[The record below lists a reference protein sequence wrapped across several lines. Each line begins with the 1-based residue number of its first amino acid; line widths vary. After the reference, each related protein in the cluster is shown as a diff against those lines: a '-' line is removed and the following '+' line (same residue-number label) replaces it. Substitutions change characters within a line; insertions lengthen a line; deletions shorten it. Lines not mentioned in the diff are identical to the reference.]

1 MCSVEESRGKILRP
15 ASRDPALSGSRFVGS
30 RGVRN
35 LYVCPEC
42 GVLWQSWVDQR
53 EGFRCW
59 RAHGASIVPV
69 FAASTSLK
77 RLVDWTAS
85 HGSAGSF
92 GLIDDLATR
101 LIRRKPEGL
110 QDGTSTLFRRLDE
123 LTPPNDAE
131 AASRLSVLFHVI
143 GLVVERVIRGDLRP
157 KGPRVKPPKRYRDA
171 EVEEAARHLSP
182 RGVANLT
189 RLPRTHDVTRRLMWE
204 SRWGGGAP
212 SPDRAVIAI
221 SDLSPLLSF
230 LTELPLE
237 VVDDGVLRGAY
248 SKTAFAASSKLH
260 NLGRLPENDH
270 AIWMPK
276 ESWLALEKVLD
287 PLERLAA
294 SIRRIRIAATL
305 VPSDCLPR
313 LQMEAVLLREPIR
326 NGARFTESARRELEG
341 ILRRLDRGRDDD
353 RALSREALA
362 DILEQE
368 RAASESDARCV
379 LAQDRETGREFNERG
394 PMSGA

>member
-1 MCSVEESRGKILRP
+1 MCSVAESREKALRP
-15 ASRDPALSGSRFVGS
+15 AAGDPALRGSRFVGN

-35 LYVCPEC
+35 LFVCREC
-42 GVLWQSWVDQR
+42 GVLWQTWFDQR
-53 EGFRCW
+53 EGYQCW
-59 RAHGASIVPV
+59 RAHGASVVPV

-85 HGSAGSF
+85 RYSADSF
-92 GLIDDLATR
+92 GLVDDLATR
-101 LIRRKPEGL
+101 LIRRRPEGL
-110 QDGTSTLFRRLDE
+110 QDGTSALFRRLDE
-123 LTPPNDAE
+123 LTPPKDAE

-171 EVEEAARHLSP
+171 EVEEAANHSSP
-182 RGVANLT
+182 RRVADMT
-189 RLPRTHDVTRRLMWE
+189 QISRTHDVVRRLMWE
-204 SRWGGGAP
+204 SRWGDGSP

-221 SDLSPLLSF
+221 HDLSPLLSF
-230 LTELPLE
+230 LKELPLE

-248 SKTAFAASSKLH
+248 SKTAFTASSKLH

-276 ESWLALEKVLD
+276 ESWSALEKVLD

-294 SIRRIRIAATL
+294 SIRRIRMAATL

-313 LQMEAVLLREPIR
+313 LQMEAVLVMEPIR

-341 ILRRLDRGRDDD
+341 ILRRLETGRDDD
-353 RALSREALA
+353 RALAREALA
-362 DILEQE
+362 DILEHE

-379 LAQDRETGREFNERG
+379 LARDRETRR
-394 PMSGA
+394 A

>member
-1 MCSVEESRGKILRP
+1 
-15 ASRDPALSGSRFVGS
+15 VGS

-69 FAASTSLK
+69 FAASTSLT
-77 RLVDWTAS
+77 RLVTWTAS
-85 HGSAGSF
+85 HGSVDSF
-92 GLIDDLATR
+92 GLVDALATR
-101 LIRRKPEGL
+101 LIRRRPEGL
-110 QDGTSTLFRRLDE
+110 QDGVSALFRRLDE

-131 AASRLSVLFHVI
+131 AASRLAVLFHVI
-143 GLVVERVIRGDLRP
+143 GLVAERVIRGDLRP

-182 RGVANLT
+182 RSVANLT

-204 SRWGGGAP
+204 SRWGDGAP
-212 SPDRAVIAI
+212 SPERAVIAI
-221 SDLSPLLSF
+221 HDVSPLLSF
-230 LTELPLE
+230 LAELPLD

-248 SKTAFAASSKLH
+248 SKTAFTASRKLH

-270 AIWMPK
+270 AIWMPN

-294 SIRRIRIAATL
+294 SIRRIQIASTL
-305 VPSDCLPR
+305 VPSER
-313 LQMEAVLLREPIR
+313 LARLEMETVLVREPIR

-341 ILRRLDRGRDDD
+341 ILRRLETGREDD

-362 DILEQE
+362 EILEQE
-368 RAASESDARCV
+368 RAASEGDARCV
-379 LAQDRETGREFNERG
+379 LAQDRETRRECKGHG
-394 PMSGA
+394 PMGGT